1 RVKND
6 KASTVSDAEGRFT
19 IVAPSSESVI
29 TITYV
34 GYQVFET
41 KVGNGIL
48 NVEMVSLDNDLNEV
62 VVVGYG
68 TQKKA
73 HLTGAVETIKAKE
86 VEDLPVGNLGAA
98 LTGRVLGLNVSGG
111 VARPGVQAELTV
123 RNPM

>member
-1 RVKND
+1 MKLMRLLAWLFVIGLLPGELLAQQQVTVSGRITDSKTNLPLVGATVRVKND

-68 TQKKA
+68 TQKKR
-73 HLTGAVETIKAKE
+73 T
-86 VEDLPVGNLGAA
+86 
-98 LTGRVLGLNVSGG
+98 
-111 VARPGVQAELTV
+111 
-123 RNPM
+123 